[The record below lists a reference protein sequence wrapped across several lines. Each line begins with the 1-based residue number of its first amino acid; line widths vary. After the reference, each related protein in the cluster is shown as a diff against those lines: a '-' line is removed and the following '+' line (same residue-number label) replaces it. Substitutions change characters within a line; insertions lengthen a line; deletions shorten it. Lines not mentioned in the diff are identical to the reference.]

1 MHTPSAR
8 GGESAAGKTRDLPTF
23 HRSGEVTDTVW
34 LIICR
39 KVQRSSSTSSAVQ
52 SISAALPRLSVSSVK
67 LHP

>member
-1 MHTPSAR
+1 MYVPSPR
-8 GGESAAGKTRDLPTF
+8 GGESAAGKTRGLPAF
-23 HRSGEVTDTVW
+23 HRSGEAAVAAW

-39 KVQRSSSTSSAVQ
+39 KVQRFSSTSNAAQ